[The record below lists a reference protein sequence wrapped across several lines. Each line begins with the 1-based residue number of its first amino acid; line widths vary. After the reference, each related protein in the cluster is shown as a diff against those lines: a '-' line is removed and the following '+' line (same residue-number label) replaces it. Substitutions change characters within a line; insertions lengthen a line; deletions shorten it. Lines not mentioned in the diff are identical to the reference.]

1 MGDFSRRTSYYGGM
15 LQSQSQSHPQYPTSN
30 TIQAKTTTHPATTSK
45 TPTAN
50 PNRAQTAS

>member
-15 LQSQSQSHPQYPTSN
+15 PQSQFQSLLNPTSN
-30 TIQAKTTTHPATTSK
+30 TIQAQTTTHPATTNK

-50 PNRAQTAS
+50 PNHAQTAS